1 VNALP
6 DINIWLALS
15 FSGHPHHAA
24 ALKWFDSM
32 PADSCVFCRMTQQG
46 YLRLASNPRVFGVD
60 ALSLPRA
67 WKAYD
72 SLLSDERV
80 GFMAEPVGVEPRW
93 RTYTAGESYS
103 VKIWN
108 DAYLAAFSREAGLHL
123 VTFDRGFR
131 RHSGLRLKLLR

>member
-1 VNALP
+1 MNTLP

-15 FSGHPHHAA
+15 FSAHPHHAK

-32 PADSCVFCRMTQQG
+32 PADSCAFCRMTQQG
-46 YLRLASNPRVFGVD
+46 YLRLASNPKVFETD
-60 ALSLPRA
+60 ALSLPKA

-72 SLLSDERV
+72 TLLGDERV
-80 GFMAEPVGVEPRW
+80 RFEVEPAEVELEW
-93 RTYTAGESYS
+93 RSLTSKESFS

-108 DAYLAAFSREAGLHL
+108 DAYLAAFSKRAKFQL

-131 RHSGLRLKLLR
+131 RYPGLSLKLLQ